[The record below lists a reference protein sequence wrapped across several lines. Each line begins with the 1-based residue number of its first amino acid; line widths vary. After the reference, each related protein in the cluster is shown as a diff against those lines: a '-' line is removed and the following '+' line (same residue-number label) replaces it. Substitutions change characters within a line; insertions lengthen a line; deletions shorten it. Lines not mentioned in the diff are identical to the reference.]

1 MLGPSQ
7 PRHKCTVI
15 YSIYL
20 SLNPQVKTRPDA
32 SRAAEP
38 RLAASETIV
47 DGSAATTPT
56 GPAPP
61 LGPRQ
66 PRAASAPPHE
76 TTQTRDAMFGALSR
90 RARPSTEER
99 TPRRAG
105 VNSLE
110 NLIHSLVPFS
120 NCS

>member
-20 SLNPQVKTRPDA
+20 SLNPQVKTRPDT

-90 RARPSTEER
+90 RGEE
-99 TPRRAG
+99 TPGG
-105 VNSLE
+105 VGMRGHTVRKQE
-110 NLIHSLVPFS
+110 FTAVPFL